1 VHFGTADAV
10 EILRMMETG
19 HVNLEAVAERMLRDY
34 DARTPGTVFADGL
47 RLSLNDAWQL
57 QDAVANLREQR
68 GEQVVGYKIGCVCPI
83 NQKRHG
89 LSHPVWGRLW
99 STEQY
104 TAGARL
110 SKDNYANV
118 AIEGEF
124 AVTLSRN
131 IDPDNVSPAT
141 IIESVEQ
148 VFPVIELHN
157 LAFRGADPKGHELIA
172 NNAIHAGVVRGPGC
186 AKPET
191 STATDL
197 SITFDGKMVDEWKE
211 IRWPNDILQAVG
223 WLTERL
229 AEHGLRLRRGEMV
242 LTGALGPPIP
252 VGDVRHVQVAAT
264 RFGAVDASFT

>member
-1 VHFGTADAV
+1 M
-10 EILRMMETG
+10 IETD
-19 HVNLEAVAERMLRDY
+19 HVNLESVAERMLRDY

-47 RLSLNDAWQL
+47 RLSLDNAWQL
-57 QDAVANLREQR
+57 QDAVASLREQR
-68 GEQVVGYKIGCVCPI
+68 GERVVGYKVGCVCPE

-104 TAGARL
+104 TDGARL
-110 SKDNYANV
+110 SKDNFANV

-124 AVTLSRN
+124 AVTLSHN
-131 IDPDNVSPAT
+131 IDPGNVSSAT

-172 NNAIHAGVVRGPGC
+172 NNAIHAGIVRGQGC
-186 AKPET
+186 TKPDT
-191 STATDL
+191 SAETDL
-197 SITFDGKMVDEWKE
+197 SITFDGRMVDEWKK
-211 IRWPNDILQAVG
+211 IRWPSDILQAVG

-229 AEHGLRLRRGEMV
+229 AGHGLRLRRGETL

-252 VGDVRHVQVAAT
+252 VCDVHHVKVAST
-264 RFGAVDASFT
+264 RFGAVDASFS